1 MRVVVADDQLIF
13 AEAAAALLARHGH
26 EVVGCGANADDVRD
40 AVAGLSPDVVLVGLD
55 ADGNRC
61 AQIGELARGGIGIP
75 VVALSDSADAG
86 LLAHA
91 LDAGADAVF
100 LKTEGIEELERLLG
114 ELTGAGGGA
123 KRWSRGASAVARRS
137 AGVTGVPSVTPRER
151 EVLARLSRGESTS
164 RIAAGLGV
172 GTATIRTHVQNLFY
186 KFGTHSRLELLAQA
200 RRAGLLATNADGA
213 RSRALAAGRPALEEF
228 ASRSDG
234 AVRPDSRAQ
243 RRWVSHQERS
253 APAPERAP
261 QSLHAHVERDM
272 ISACHYLPSAAPA
285 PLGRGSGS

>member
-86 LLAHA
+86 LLAHT

-137 AGVTGVPSVTPRER
+137 AGVTGVPSVTPRTRGARPAVSWR
-151 EVLARLSRGESTS
+151 EHVAHRG
-164 RIAAGLGV
+164 R
-172 GTATIRTHVQNLFY
+172 
-186 KFGTHSRLELLAQA
+186 A
-200 RRAGLLATNADGA
+200 RRRHGDDPNARAESLLQVRDP
-213 RSRALAAGRPALEEF
+213 LAP
-228 ASRSDG
+228 
-234 AVRPDSRAQ
+234 
-243 RRWVSHQERS
+243 
-253 APAPERAP
+253 
-261 QSLHAHVERDM
+261 
-272 ISACHYLPSAAPA
+272 
-285 PLGRGSGS
+285 